1 MSSAVKSD
9 RFYQDRL
16 GTEPNWQN
24 GKWSQQGVVSN
35 PTYRRKLWRPG
46 EYHRRNQR
54 DSGREHAGRCCAR
67 GYSAPLLVWIY
78 FKIYLDLF
86 RARSRNLLVFLV
98 LLMRRETVLCQDRLG
113 TNKNGN
119 DPYSQEKEET
129 VSHTHV
135 SLSLSHSHTF
145 FLVFVWVCVGGGQ
158 IALVALSKTPTRLPE
173 AAFVTFAPAGPGAER
188 TPLLCYVYYC
198 VN

>member
-67 GYSAPLLVWIY
+67 GYSGPLLFGIY

-86 RARSRNLLVFLV
+86 WARSELGSFGFLGAAKF
-98 LLMRRETVLCQDRLG
+98 LMRRETVVCQDRLEFQ
-113 TNKNGN
+113 TKTATS
-119 DPYSQEKEET
+119 PIQKKKEET
-129 VSHTHV
+129 VSHTHT
-135 SLSLSHSHTF
+135 HSHTF
-145 FLVFVWVCVGGGQ
+145 FLGFFGVGGG
-158 IALVALSKTPTRLPE
+158 RLRWLRSRRPRH
-173 AAFVTFAPAGPGAER
+173 VSPR
-188 TPLLCYVYYC
+188 RRL
-198 VN
+198 